1 MNTPAINTRTPAP
14 SAGTATAA
22 AIEAVSNQGR
32 WGADDE
38 LGTLNHITDEVRAR
52 AVSEARLGRFV
63 SLGARIDAS
72 TVIPGPMAAA
82 SPPFGPVIATRFYT
96 GSPPMSM
103 AEQLSVNTHH
113 PQLTHLDALTHT
125 VVDNKV
131 YPGVPVTERATFRTI
146 VKGSS
151 AAFSGGIVT
160 RGVFLDL
167 APGGRL
173 PERFPITGAVL
184 DDACERAGVEVL
196 PGDAVVLRSGWR
208 ELEPGRDTAGFTP
221 DGVRWL
227 GEKSV
232 SVYAGDIG
240 DSEPILDPGNPTPLH
255 RIGLV
260 HLGLLLCDVTDP
272 DELAGVCAELG
283 RRTFMLVFAPMRVDG
298 LTGLPVNPLA
308 IF

>member
-1 MNTPAINTRTPAP
+1 MNDNTLAQAVG
-14 SAGTATAA
+14 SATAA

-63 SLGARIDAS
+63 SLGARLDAS
-72 TVIPGPMAAA
+72 AVIPGPMAAA
-82 SPPFGPVIATRFYT
+82 SPPFGPVVATKFYT

-103 AEQLSVNTHH
+103 AEQLTVNTHH

-131 YPGVPVTERATFRTI
+131 YPGVPLPERATFFGIT
-146 VKGSS
+146 KGSS
-151 AAFSGGIVT
+151 AAFSGGIVS

-184 DDACERAGVEVL
+184 DDACARTGVEVL
-196 PGDAVVLRSGWR
+196 PGDAVVVRSGWR
-208 ELEPGRDTAGFTP
+208 ELEPGRATAGFTP

-240 DSEPILDPGNPTPLH
+240 DSHPILDPENPTPLH

-260 HLGLLLCDVTDP
+260 HLGLVLCDAADP
-272 DELAGVCAELG
+272 TALAEVCAELG
-283 RRTFMLVFAPMRVDG
+283 RYTFMIVFAPMRVDG